1 VNLQTLIARLRALG
15 STLSPTQLVTLA
27 LSFLAVVGLVVG
39 SAYWI
44 NAPTYAVLFADMD
57 SESAGSVVA
66 KLKGDKVP
74 FVLDDS
80 GRTIKVA
87 ADRVD
92 ELRLTFASGGMPA
105 SGRIGFEIFDRTA
118 FGVTDFL
125 EHVNYRRALEG
136 ELARTI
142 GTLAEVA
149 GARVH
154 IAMPQPS
161 LFAKQDQAA
170 KASVVLRL
178 RHNQPLPPST
188 VSAISGLV
196 AASVEGLRPEGVV
209 LIDSFGRPLTTAPDA
224 ADGTGALRIER
235 QQRIERELSS
245 RVLALLEP
253 IVGTGDVRVNVSAKL
268 NTDTQEETE
277 ERWDPTPVVRSHQS
291 TMAAAAGSGASG
303 MAGARANL
311 PPSASDPT
319 RATPAPTDPNAPKT
333 AAPVGMAV
341 QGPTNTS
348 ETTNYEVSRLTRHRI
363 QPEGEIARLSVA
375 VLVNDSHGP
384 ADENGRTTKTRSP
397 EELQKIHDIVAA
409 AVGLDDDRG
418 DRLTVADIPFEEPQV
433 DEIPAVPWWRREIP
447 LILGAGRIAAIS
459 LIVVLVLMVVVRPI
473 MRMALSPSKL
483 PAALV
488 TAQAPRTVHDVQGQI
503 EAEIEEDDGSD
514 QPRRLPVLTRRIAK
528 LAHQEPENAARM
540 VRSWLVEEER

>member
-1 VNLQTLIARLRALG
+1 VNLQTLIARLSALG
-15 STLSPTQLVTLA
+15 STLSRTQLVTLA
-27 LSFLAVVGLVVG
+27 LSFLAVVGLVGG

-57 SESAGSVVA
+57 SESAGGVVA
-66 KLKGDKVP
+66 KLKSDKVP
-74 FVLDDS
+74 FVLEDG

-92 ELRLTFASGGMPA
+92 ELRLTFASAGMPA

-142 GTLAEVA
+142 GTITDVA

-170 KASVVLRL
+170 KASVVLKL

-188 VSAISGLV
+188 ISAITGLV

-209 LIDSFGRPLTTAPDA
+209 LIDSFGRPLTASPDA

-235 QQRIERELSS
+235 QQRIEHELSA
-245 RVLALLEP
+245 RVLTLLEP

-291 TMAAAAGSGASG
+291 TAAAAAG
-303 MAGARANL
+303 AGTPGVAGVRGNVPP
-311 PPSASDPT
+311 PPSDAARTP
-319 RATPAPTDPNAPKT
+319 PAPTDPNAPKPAVPT
-333 AAPVGMAV
+333 VAAV
-341 QGPTNTS
+341 QQPTNTS

-375 VLVNDSHGP
+375 VLVNDSHVP
-384 ADENGRTTKTRSP
+384 ADENGHTTKTRSA

-409 AVGLDDDRG
+409 AVGLDVDRG
-418 DRLTVADIPFEEPQV
+418 DRLTVADIPFEEPKV
-433 DEIPAVPWWRREIP
+433 DDIPALPWWRREMP
-447 LILGAGRIAAIS
+447 AILGAGRIAAIS
-459 LIVVLVLMVVVRPI
+459 LIAVLVLMVVIRPA

-483 PAALV
+483 PTGLV
-488 TAQAPRTVHDVQGQI
+488 ATQVPRTVQDMEGQI
-503 EAEIEEDDGSD
+503 EAEIDEGDGAG
-514 QPRRLPVLTRRIAK
+514 QPRRLPVLTRRVAK